1 VSLAAAPVDPTVSVP
16 EFGPT
21 SPGRPP
27 RFGRPAL
34 TLGIA
39 PDCPP
44 LDCDPDAVLDALA
57 SPREPDGMPA
67 VELDEELDAALDEE
81 LEDALEDALEEREDG
96 IGGCDDARDDEAEGI
111 DGDDDDC
118 DDDGIE
124 GDDGILD
131 ELLDELG
138 LLGDG
143 IEAEDDELW
152 LCD

>member
-1 VSLAAAPVDPTVSVP
+1 VSLVAASVDPAVSVP
-16 EFGPT
+16 EFGPS

-34 TLGIA
+34 TLGMA

-44 LDCDPDAVLDALA
+44 LDCDPAAVLDALA
-57 SPREPDGMPA
+57 SSREPDGMPA
-67 VELDEELDAALDEE
+67 VELDEEL
-81 LEDALEDALEEREDG
+81 EDALEDALAEREDG
-96 IGGCDDARDDEAEGI
+96 IGGCDDARDDEADGI
-111 DGDDDDC
+111 DGDDEDC

-124 GDDGILD
+124 GDDGMLD

>member
-1 VSLAAAPVDPTVSVP
+1 MSLVAASVDPAVSVP
-16 EFGPT
+16 EFGPS

-34 TLGIA
+34 TLGMA

-44 LDCDPDAVLDALA
+44 LDCDPAAVLDALA
-57 SPREPDGMPA
+57 SSREPDGMPA
-67 VELDEELDAALDEE
+67 VELDEEL
-81 LEDALEDALEEREDG
+81 EDALEDALAEREDG
-96 IGGCDDARDDEAEGI
+96 IGGCDDARDDEADGI
-111 DGDDDDC
+111 DGDDEDC

-124 GDDGILD
+124 GDDGMLD

>member
-1 VSLAAAPVDPTVSVP
+1 MSLVAASVDPAVSVP
-16 EFGPT
+16 EFGPS

-34 TLGIA
+34 TLGMA

-44 LDCDPDAVLDALA
+44 LDCDPAPVLDALA
-57 SPREPDGMPA
+57 SSREPDGMPA

-81 LEDALEDALEEREDG
+81 LEDALEGALAEREDG
-96 IGGCDDARDDEAEGI
+96 IGGCDDARDDEADGI
-111 DGDDDDC
+111 DGDDEDC

-124 GDDGILD
+124 GDDGMLD